1 MVQLVEENSEEKPAK
16 KKWIPSIDGRWGI
29 SLMLGGHELFIGLSI
44 SKVDASDFVKVRRR
58 ILPGKGRVVNL

>member
-1 MVQLVEENSEEKPAK
+1 MVQIIEGNSEEKPIK
-16 KKWIPSIDGRWGI
+16 KKWTPSIDGRWGL

-58 ILPGKGRVVNL
+58 ILPGKGKVVNL